1 MTKKTRKPPI
11 QPHSLEAERSV
22 LGAVLLHAVS
32 ALPRVKPY
40 LDGDAFYHP
49 AHRAIWEAVLDV
61 DERGVPV
68 DAVAVIEALRRLELV
83 SSLRSEGGEDYLAT
97 LQFEVVAV
105 ENVEFHAQIVARK
118 ANRRMA
124 ALALSELVAEG
135 FSECDD
141 DDFFAQFERK
151 ILDIGARRRAVSRA
165 TKLVETLKAFRT
177 ELQGRYQRAKD
188 GIDGPP
194 IVGVPTGFPNVD
206 KLTGGWRNG
215 DQIVIAARPSMGKTA
230 WVMNAVTSAA
240 MHFGVH
246 ALVFSAEMTA
256 MQLVERMIA
265 SHGRVDTMVL
275 RNGTLVEA
283 DWRRVEEAGTELSEL
298 PIEIIDEAGLT
309 IADVQSRARRW
320 RATTAKDAEQ
330 CVIVVD
336 YLQLLEPTNAKAQR
350 EQQVSEISRGLKRL
364 AKECRCP
371 VISLAQ
377 LNRQL
382 ESRDDKRPRM
392 SDLRDS
398 GSIEQDADIVAFL
411 YRDAVYDKSPNNPQR
426 NVAELIVGKFR
437 GGPLAT
443 LWFDWDGQHTTFVT
457 RWEQPPPK
465 NPGKAAKRSTR
476 EENAGHWSDDSGFI
490 E

>member
-1 MTKKTRKPPI
+1 VSKKPI
-11 QPHSLEAERSV
+11 PPHSLEAEQNV
-22 LGAVLLHAVS
+22 LGAILLAASS
-32 ALPRVKPY
+32 ALPRARPY
-40 LDGDAFYHP
+40 LDDDAFYHP
-49 AHRAIWEAVLDV
+49 AHRAIWQAILDV
-61 DERGVPV
+61 DEHKIAV
-68 DAVAVIEALRRLELV
+68 DTVSVLDALRRLDLLRN
-83 SSLRSEGGEDYLAT
+83 LRSEGGDEYLST
-97 LQFEVVAV
+97 LQLRVVTV
-105 ENVEFHAQIVARK
+105 ENVEFHAQLIAKK
-118 ANRRMA
+118 ANRRHA
-124 ALALSELVAEG
+124 AVALSDLAHKG
-135 FSECDD
+135 FGDADD
-141 DDFFAQFERK
+141 DQFFVEYERM
-151 ILDIGARRRAVSRA
+151 ILDLGARRRAITRA
-165 TKLVETLKAFRT
+165 EKLVETLTTFQK
-177 ELQGRYQRAKD
+177 ELEARYERSKL
-188 GIDGPP
+188 GLDGPP

-206 KLTGGWRNG
+206 KLTGGWRKG

-230 WVMNAVTSAA
+230 WVMNAITSAS

-246 ALVFSAEMTA
+246 ALVFSAEMSA
-256 MQLVERMIA
+256 MQLVERMVA

-283 DWRRVEEAGTELSEL
+283 DWRRVTEAATDLSEL

-320 RATTAKDAEQ
+320 RATTAKNAEL
-330 CVIVVD
+330 CAIVVD
-336 YLQLLEPTNAKAQR
+336 YLQLLEPTNPKAQR

-364 AKECRCP
+364 AKECGCP

-411 YRDAVYDKSPNNPQR
+411 YRDGVYDKSPNNPQR
-426 NVAELIVGKFR
+426 DIAELIVGKFR

-457 RWEQPPPK
+457 RWEKPPE
-465 NPGKAAKRSTR
+465 KATGGGGRKKQR
-476 EENAGHWSDDSGFI
+476 EENAGHWQDDEGWT
-490 E
+490 

>member
-1 MTKKTRKPPI
+1 VTKEKTPI
-11 QPHSLEAERSV
+11 RPHNLDAERSV
-22 LGAVLLHAVS
+22 LGAILLHAES
-32 ALPRVKPY
+32 ALPRSRPY
-40 LDGDAFYHP
+40 LDDDAFYHP
-49 AHRAIWEAVLDV
+49 AHKAIWQAIIDAEEHKIA
-61 DERGVPV
+61 V
-68 DAVAVIEALRRLELV
+68 DAVSVLDALRRLDLV
-83 SSLRSEGGEDYLAT
+83 RNLKSEGGEDYLTT
-97 LQFEVVAV
+97 LQFAVITV
-105 ENVEFHAQIVARK
+105 ENVEHHAQIVARK
-118 ANRRMA
+118 ANRRHA
-124 ALALSELVAEG
+124 AVALSELAHKGLGE
-135 FSECDD
+135 SDD
-141 DDFFAQFERK
+141 DEFFAEFEK
-151 ILDIGARRRAVSRA
+151 LILDLGTRRRSLTRA
-165 TKLVETLKAFRT
+165 AKLVETLTTFRH
-177 ELQGRYQRAKD
+177 ELEARYERSKL
-188 GIDGPP
+188 GLDGPL

-206 KLTGGWRNG
+206 KLTGGWRKG

-246 ALVFSAEMTA
+246 ALVVSAEMSA
-256 MQLVERMIA
+256 MQLVERMVA
-265 SHGRVDTMVL
+265 SHGRVDTLVL

-283 DWRRVEEAGTELSEL
+283 DWRRVTKAATDLSEL

-320 RATTAKDAEQ
+320 RATTAKNAEQ

-336 YLQLLEPTNAKAQR
+336 YLQLLEPTNAKQQR

-364 AKECRCP
+364 AKECGCP

-411 YRDAVYDKSPNNPQR
+411 YRDGVYDKSPENPQR
-426 NVAELIVGKFR
+426 DIAELIVGKFR

-457 RWEQPPPK
+457 RWEAPPPK
-465 NPGKAAKRSTR
+465 GGASGGKKAHSQREPG
-476 EENAGHWSDDSGFI
+476 EHWQDRDGGF